1 MSTKDPFAD
10 KQSPFGGRKNTNAT
24 PPAENTGFPQ
34 KPVQSGNVP
43 LPQKPAF
50 PGFPVAPTGSAQT
63 PEPTAPITPGAGIPQ
78 IPVPDVFT
86 PKFTPLTN
94 KPARGSS
101 DDLFPQAQEPVEDE
115 TVFEDDDEFDE
126 ELEELSLDDVYTDI
140 FGEELPADADNY
152 EELTEE
158 EELVFEK
165 RMVAADDEAAG
176 PSLYALADDE
186 DETVRAF
193 VAMNLNAPSLLLD
206 KLARDPESEVRE
218 NVLANPNC
226 SQQTYSSFVRD
237 PDDFIVA
244 MWIENPRTTAEMLQP
259 LYTTTDPFI
268 GRLLIESAV
277 VPEPVKAQLRRNIK

>member
-10 KQSPFGGRKNTNAT
+10 KQSPFGGRRNTGVTPAT
-24 PPAENTGFPQ
+24 EPGGFPQ

-50 PGFPVAPTGSAQT
+50 PSLSTTPTET
-63 PEPTAPITPGAGIPQ
+63 PTANVPQ
-78 IPVPDVFT
+78 IPVPETFT
-86 PKFTPLTN
+86 PRFTPLTN
-94 KPARGSS
+94 KPVRGSS
-101 DDLFPQAQEPVEDE
+101 DDLFPQTQSFNEPE
-115 TVFEDDDEFDE
+115 TVFADDETFDDEVE
-126 ELEELSLDDVYTDI
+126 ELGLEDVYADI
-140 FGEELPADADNY
+140 FGEDLPVDSDSY

-158 EELVFEK
+158 EENVFEK
-165 RMVAADDEAAG
+165 RMVASDDEAAG
-176 PSLYALADDE
+176 PSLYALADDV
-186 DETVRAF
+186 DATVRAF

-237 PDDFIVA
+237 TDDFIVA

-259 LYTTTDPFI
+259 LYSTTDPFI
-268 GRLLIESAV
+268 GKLLIESAV
-277 VPEPVKAQLRRNIK
+277 VPEPVKTQLRYNIK